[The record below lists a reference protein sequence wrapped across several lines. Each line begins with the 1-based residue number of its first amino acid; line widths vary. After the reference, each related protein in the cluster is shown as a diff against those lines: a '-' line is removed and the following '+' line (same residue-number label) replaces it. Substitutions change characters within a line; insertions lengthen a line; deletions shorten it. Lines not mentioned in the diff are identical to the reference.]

1 MVPTSGE
8 MQAPPAQLPS
18 TASRDTDNAD
28 TVLVIDDDST
38 VRDMLRRFLARE
50 GFDVITARDGS
61 TGLRLAKE
69 LQPSVIT
76 LDVVMAGM
84 DGWEVLGAL
93 KTDTR
98 TNNIPVVMLSILDEQ
113 KAGYTLGASDYLTKP
128 IDSRDLLDTVA
139 RLATH
144 QKVKRDKVTG
154 QRQAVGANIYEL
166 PLADHDTISALRK
179 ISADENFISTLVD
192 GFVNDGRRLLSD
204 LQNAV
209 DTRDYPALRNALHAL
224 KGSSSELGCKQLVT
238 VCQNGHNIKPPD
250 MQSTRPAE
258 LANQVGEVFERT
270 IKELARHAAKV

>member
-1 MVPTSGE
+1 MRSAACPSQSSGRRPSGGDARSFSMSASMASGSLPTIV
-8 MQAPPAQLPS
+8 L
-18 TASRDTDNAD
+18 TADATQEAMDDCREAG
-28 TVLVIDDDST
+28 ID
-38 VRDMLRRFLARE
+38 A
-50 GFDVITARDGS
+50 
-61 TGLRLAKE
+61 
-69 LQPSVIT
+69 
-76 LDVVMAGM
+76 
-84 DGWEVLGAL
+84 
-93 KTDTR
+93 
-98 TNNIPVVMLSILDEQ
+98 
-113 KAGYTLGASDYLTKP
+113 YLTKP

-154 QRQAVGANIYEL
+154 QRQAVGANIYEM
-166 PLADHDTISALRK
+166 PLADQDTISALRK
-179 ISADENFISTLVD
+179 ISTDENFISTLVD